1 MHVHTHARTHKTL
14 HNIKKKKEVVASI
27 EILKL
32 MSPSSPNEKI
42 QITTIRIASLE
53 KLIIY
58 IIYFSDSER
67 KEVR

>member
-1 MHVHTHARTHKTL
+1 MHVHSTRAHTKHYTILR
-14 HNIKKKKEVVASI
+14 KKKEVVASI

-58 IIYFSDSER
+58 IIFFFR
-67 KEVR
+67 F